1 MKQRLLLELEAA
13 ATGLAP
19 AVLAV
24 FLVHSGDNYKIHQRT
39 PALGTTDVSE
49 LPKLRGD
56 SSSELQA
63 TVSVTQATLFTLG
76 DLLASYRKSSN
87 TPLLLPSLPSGSLYE
102 LSAAIARRVRA
113 MADAKMLKLNVTP
126 DTVVFV
132 PNLCEGEDGALQST
146 GYGFLGMETVR
157 GVPMMLDF
165 DPRFTKRF
173 TTQSTDYDSDG
184 AYTTMMLIF
193 LASIRAQYGGAVQDV
208 VFNKLVGRTLDG
220 KPMNPSELPE
230 DFDRIDLIATSRR
243 ARARATEF
251 CEAMRSVTPSGAAN
265 RETLSIMIS
274 EAANDFL
281 IVVET
286 EVFEHMDKLDKLD
299 KLDNFDKTRSLFQG
313 LINHLS
319 RSTDS
324 DTAIFSRSVSDP
336 EDAKTQSVEDRLTQL
351 VLARKT
357 SRA

>member
-1 MKQRLLLELEAA
+1 
-13 ATGLAP
+13 
-19 AVLAV
+19 
-24 FLVHSGDNYKIHQRT
+24 
-39 PALGTTDVSE
+39 
-49 LPKLRGD
+49 
-56 SSSELQA
+56 
-63 TVSVTQATLFTLG
+63 
-76 DLLASYRKSSN
+76 
-87 TPLLLPSLPSGSLYE
+87 LYE

-113 MADAKMLKLNVTP
+113 LADAKMLKLNMTP

-132 PNLCEGEDGALQST
+132 SNLCEGEDGELQST

-230 DFDRIDLIATSRR
+230 DFDRIDLRATSRR

-265 RETLSIMIS
+265 RESLSIMIS

-281 IVVET
+281 SVVET
-286 EVFEHMDKLDKLD
+286 EVFEHMNKLDN
-299 KLDNFDKTRSLFQG
+299 NFDKTRSLFQG

-336 EDAKTQSVEDRLTQL
+336 EDAKTQSVEDRLMQL
-351 VLARKT
+351 VLARKA

>member
-1 MKQRLLLELEAA
+1 
-13 ATGLAP
+13 
-19 AVLAV
+19 
-24 FLVHSGDNYKIHQRT
+24 
-39 PALGTTDVSE
+39 
-49 LPKLRGD
+49 
-56 SSSELQA
+56 
-63 TVSVTQATLFTLG
+63 
-76 DLLASYRKSSN
+76 
-87 TPLLLPSLPSGSLYE
+87 
-102 LSAAIARRVRA
+102 
-113 MADAKMLKLNVTP
+113 
-126 DTVVFV
+126 
-132 PNLCEGEDGALQST
+132 
-146 GYGFLGMETVR
+146 METVR

-193 LASIRAQYGGAVQDV
+193 LASIRAQFGGAVQDV